1 MVPHL
6 SEELWEMLGY
16 SGGLWQEKWPDH
28 DPKLAKDTE
37 VEVVVQVNGR
47 VRGKFLA
54 PAGLQEADLVER
66 ATVEQSVA
74 PHLSGKRIVKKI
86 VVPDKLVN
94 LVIV

>member
-1 MVPHL
+1 
-6 SEELWEMLGY
+6 
-16 SGGLWQEKWPDH
+16 
-28 DPKLAKDTE
+28 
-37 VEVVVQVNGR
+37 